1 MPVVYGKLYMKDTS
15 GNIVQILPDANSN
28 ITDYRGATDSTAGIS
43 GLVPAALPSQKD
55 MCLKGDGT
63 WSDVSIDEANI
74 VHISG
79 NETITGEKTFTNVW
93 NTAIALNGSSGE
105 IYITGDA
112 SVYTISISTHT
123 NIYFPSIPS
132 GKSKVFTIVMNYNKS
147 SSYAVYWPATTYWTN
162 GTPPELNP
170 TNVITF
176 LGVNDG
182 NSTRWFG
189 TVSLLNASPA
199 AS

>member
-1 MPVVYGKLYMKDTS
+1 MPVVYGKLYMKDPS
-15 GNIVQILPDANSN
+15 GNIVQIVPDGNPN
-28 ITDYRGATDSTAGIS
+28 ISDYQGATDSAAGVS
-43 GLVPAALPSQKD
+43 GLVPAALQSQKD

-79 NETITGEKTFTNVW
+79 QETITGEKTFTNVW
-93 NTAIALNGSSGE
+93 NTASALNGTSGE
-105 IYITGDA
+105 VYITGDA
-112 SVYTISISTHT
+112 SVYTLSISTHT

-132 GKSKVFTIVMNYNKS
+132 GKSKVFTVVMTYNPS

-162 GTPPELNP
+162 GTQPTLAA

-182 NSTRWFG
+182 NRTRWFG
-189 TVSLLNASPA
+189 TVSLANASPVV
-199 AS
+199 

>member
-1 MPVVYGKLYMKDTS
+1 MPVVYGKLYMKDAS
-15 GNIVQILPDANSN
+15 GNIVQIVPDGNPN
-28 ITDYRGATDSTAGIS
+28 ISDYQGATDLAAGVS
-43 GLVPAALPSQKD
+43 GLVPAALQSQKD

-79 NETITGEKTFTNVW
+79 QETITGEKTFTNVW
-93 NTAIALNGSSGE
+93 NTAVALNGSSGE

-112 SVYTISISTHT
+112 SVYTLSISTHT

-132 GKSKVFTIVMNYNKS
+132 GKSKVFTVVMTYNPS

-162 GTPPELNP
+162 GTQPTLAA

-189 TVSLLNASPA
+189 TVSLANASPVV
-199 AS
+199 

>member
-1 MPVVYGKLYMKDTS
+1 MPVVYGKLYMKDAS
-15 GNIVQILPDANSN
+15 GNIVQIVPDGNPN
-28 ITDYRGATDSTAGIS
+28 ISDYQGATDLAAGVS
-43 GLVPAALPSQKD
+43 GLVPAAHQTQKD

-79 NETITGEKTFTNVW
+79 QETITGEKTFTNVW
-93 NTAIALNGSSGE
+93 NTAVALNGSSGE

-112 SVYTISISTHT
+112 SVYTLSISTHT

-132 GKSKVFTIVMNYNKS
+132 GKSKVFTVVMTYNPS

-162 GTPPELNP
+162 GTQPTLAA

-189 TVSLLNASPA
+189 TVSLANASPVV
-199 AS
+199 

>member
-1 MPVVYGKLYMKDTS
+1 MPVVYGKLYMKDAS
-15 GNIVQILPDANSN
+15 GNIVQIVPDGNPN
-28 ITDYRGATDSTAGIS
+28 ISDYQGATDLAAGVS
-43 GLVPAALPSQKD
+43 GLVPAALQSQKD

-79 NETITGEKTFTNVW
+79 QETITGEKTFTNVW
-93 NTAIALNGSSGE
+93 NTAVALNGSSGE

-112 SVYTISISTHT
+112 SVYTLSISTHT

-132 GKSKVFTIVMNYNKS
+132 GKSKVFTVVMTYNPS

-162 GTPPELNP
+162 GTEPTLAA

-189 TVSLLNASPA
+189 TVSLANASPA
-199 AS
+199 V